1 MLNNSALHTPPS
13 AELREMAARA
23 NEWLAWQQE
32 ENLQPLVLLGQLVY
46 LPQGV
51 VRMALVIFVGE
62 MALYVLFCST

>member
-1 MLNNSALHTPPS
+1 
-13 AELREMAARA
+13 MAARA